1 LSALPIL
8 YVEDEENDGF
18 LLRRA
23 FVKAGIPNPLEVVTD
38 GNEAIEYLSGLGTY
52 TKRRIPQ
59 LVFLDLKLPF
69 KTGFEVLA
77 WLRQQPALHTIP
89 VIILTS
95 STQESDVHKA
105 YALGANAYLVKPPGP
120 EELTVMVETIRAFW
134 LTLNLNPPDAL
145 AFQDSHDKAPPKS
158 HL

>member
-1 LSALPIL
+1 MSALPIL
-8 YVEDEENDGF
+8 YVEDDENDGF

-23 FVKAGIPNPLEVVTD
+23 FLKAGIPNPLEVVTD
-38 GNEAIEYLSGLGTY
+38 GNEAIEYLSGLGTFA
-52 TKRRIPQ
+52 KRRLPH

-105 YALGANAYLVKPPGP
+105 YALGANAYLVKPPGA
-120 EELTVMVETIRAFW
+120 EELSELVGTVRAFW
-134 LTLNLNPPDAL
+134 LTLNMNPPDAL
-145 AFQDSHDKAPPKS
+145 AFRDSDDKAAPKS